1 MTIGIAII
9 LAAVALLMMPLL
21 RYIVVGWQAKRK
33 DIMDGLNADARLAY
47 FEMFSRSESTPSAAD
62 ASAQFER
69 LYARWYG
76 RRFFVGPLLLLLLVG
91 VIAITLVVLTVLH
104 VNHYVSNPFFDI
116 PNTAIAA
123 IAGAY
128 LWTVNDFISRA
139 RRLDF
144 APSDVFWG
152 ALRLIIAVPMGYAFA
167 VIAPPVGPF
176 VAFAIGAF
184 PLAKV
189 TTMLQQLA
197 NKNLNLAA
205 TEKEA
210 KDDIIQLEGIN
221 KTIAERLINEDITT
235 VTQLAYCD
243 PVQMIMRSNL
253 TFNFVTTCMNQALAW
268 LYLKDELSTVRP
280 LGVGGACEI
289 SYLITDYDDASNVHR
304 KAAHDRAVAAFPKI
318 ASALKQD
325 PETLQ
330 FMFRQIAED
339 PYTIFLSRVWT

>member
-76 RRFFVGPLLLLLLVG
+76 RRFFVGPLMLLLLVG

-128 LWTVNDFISRA
+128 MWTVNDFISRA

-152 ALRLIIAVPMGYAFA
+152 ALRLVIAVPMGYAFA

-221 KTIAERLINEDITT
+221 KTIAERLSNEDITT

-243 PVQMIMRSNL
+243 PVQLIMRSNL
-253 TFNFVTTCMNQALAW
+253 TFNFVTACMNQALAW